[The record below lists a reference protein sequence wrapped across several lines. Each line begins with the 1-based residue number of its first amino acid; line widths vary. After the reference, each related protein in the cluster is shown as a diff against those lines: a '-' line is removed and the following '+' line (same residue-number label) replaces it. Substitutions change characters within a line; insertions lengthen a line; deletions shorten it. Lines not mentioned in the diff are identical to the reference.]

1 MYITTSPENS
11 IFITLTNVVRGSST
25 LMAAIVQKNAPG
37 VYMKRKI
44 PEKKQDGTE
53 NFGRSIDGENSNCFN
68 GSWSFLLTSVNGK

>member
-44 PEKKQDGTE
+44 PEKKTGWDGK
-53 NFGRSIDGENSNCFN
+53 FR
-68 GSWSFLLTSVNGK
+68 